1 MQDPNED
8 TEWNDILR
16 AKGIIP
22 EKPKENEIQEEDIIA
37 MMDAAIKEK
46 SGGQS
51 SFFQKV
57 LFLIH
62 QNSNFTGRTF
72 NEFFP
77 NRPWCQVGPRSH
89 KVAPCEPSRPL

>member
-46 SGGQS
+46 SGGKS
-51 SFFQKV
+51 TIFSFSRRKKIWKV
-57 LFLIH
+57 PTQNYKMIFLKLHFFIFF
-62 QNSNFTGRTF
+62 NFT
-72 NEFFP
+72 FP
-77 NRPWCQVGPRSH
+77 D
-89 KVAPCEPSRPL
+89 

>member
-46 SGGQS
+46 SGGKS
-51 SFFQKV
+51 TIFFIFQKKNLESSNTKLQSDFFETSF
-57 LFLIH
+57 LF
-62 QNSNFTGRTF
+62 QFT
-72 NEFFP
+72 FP
-77 NRPWCQVGPRSH
+77 D
-89 KVAPCEPSRPL
+89 

>member
-46 SGGQS
+46 SGGKS
-51 SFFQKV
+51 TIFFILQKKK
-57 LFLIH
+57 
-62 QNSNFTGRTF
+62 SGRFQQKIT
-72 NEFFP
+72 
-77 NRPWCQVGPRSH
+77 
-89 KVAPCEPSRPL
+89 K

>member
-37 MMDAAIKEK
+37 MMDAAIKQK
-46 SGGQS
+46 SGGKS
-51 SFFQKV
+51 TIFSFSRKKIWKV
-57 LFLIH
+57 PTQNYKTFLWKLDFSIFFSIH
-62 QNSNFTGRTF
+62 I
-72 NEFFP
+72 
-77 NRPWCQVGPRSH
+77 
-89 KVAPCEPSRPL
+89 SRLTLSVNQIS